1 MDPRD
6 RIDYSAIVD
15 RSPLKLPDD
24 ARIVIWPVFNV
35 ENWDPNKPMPR
46 AVLTP
51 PGEQLFV
58 PDIPNWS
65 WQEYGM
71 RVGFWRIKA
80 AFDQVGI
87 KPTFSLNASVC
98 DVYPRGAQAAL
109 DAGWEFLP
117 HTYHQ
122 MVMQKLDDERQTIRD
137 TIERIEAFT
146 GTRPR
151 GWIGPGLTQTYET
164 SDLLAEEGLDYVADF
179 VWDDE
184 PTTVRTRAGDLVNVP
199 YSVELNDI
207 AMMHL
212 QHHRAHELYDRTM
225 DQFERLYFE
234 GSERAK
240 VMGFGIHPYI
250 SGVPHRIKHLEA
262 MLEQI
267 AARPGVLFW
276 SGSEIVDWYK
286 AAAG

>member
-1 MDPRD
+1 MDPRE

-80 AFDQVGI
+80 AFDRFGI

-151 GWIGPGLTQTYET
+151 GWIGPGLTQTSET
-164 SDLLAEEGLDYVADF
+164 SDLLAEEGLDYVAEF